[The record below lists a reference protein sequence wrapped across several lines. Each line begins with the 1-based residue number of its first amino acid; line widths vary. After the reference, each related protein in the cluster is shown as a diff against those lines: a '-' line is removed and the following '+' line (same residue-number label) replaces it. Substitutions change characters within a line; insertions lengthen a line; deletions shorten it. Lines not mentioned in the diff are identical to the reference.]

1 MNADNTPTVE
11 ELKKTMLS
19 SNESWCITG
28 KSSLVKQSFFNSLIS
43 KDVSLVSLE
52 LATNVILEERKND
65 DSEYIEGGVDAGRTV
80 LKYLSEVFK
89 ENVDTLEN
97 HFAVELCGIKKI
109 LQRGLKYLSTGEMR
123 RTLFCKAIL
132 ENHFLMLLHE
142 PFAGLDSESHAT
154 FFNYIDSLIKT
165 KQRHII
171 LSVERFIDCSPAIE
185 NIVEFSGNV
194 ITFLGKRFEYEQIL
208 QKRLREHVQV
218 NADTTQN
225 FLAEFEYINNESEI
239 ILFKHEHTKDK
250 KELIRFNG
258 VNVGWGDNKVLQG
271 INWILY
277 EGEHTLIRGPN
288 GSGKTTLLEL
298 ITGDNTQVY
307 CNDIWLFGK
316 KRGTGETIWDIKKQ
330 IGFVSYRLHV
340 EYKML
345 GGIDL
350 EAVVLSGFHDS
361 IGLYEQRS
369 PAEQKIAKKW
379 LHLGGFEGRE
389 CENFAKLSYGEQ
401 RVLLILRAA
410 VKGAPILIL
419 DEPCHGLDDE
429 WREKVL
435 ILMDNVAKKGT
446 STILHV
452 THDESEIRSFE
463 KHRIDLYPE
472 ENPTAKITVC
482 N

>member
-1 MNADNTPTVE
+1 M
-11 ELKKTMLS
+11 
-19 SNESWCITG
+19 
-28 KSSLVKQSFFNSLIS
+28 
-43 KDVSLVSLE
+43 
-52 LATNVILEERKND
+52 EERKND
-65 DSEYIEGGVDAGRTV
+65 DSEFVEGGIDVGRTV
-80 LKYLSEVFK
+80 SKYLSEVVKSTDF
-89 ENVDTLEN
+89 EN
-97 HFAVELCGIKKI
+97 HPLVKLCGITHI
-109 LQRGLKYLSTGEMR
+109 LKRGLKYLSTGEMR
-123 RTLFCKAIL
+123 RTLFCKALL
-132 ENHFLMLLHE
+132 ETHNLMLMHE
-142 PFAGLDSESHAT
+142 PFAGLDVESHTA
-154 FFNYIDSLIKT
+154 FFNYVDLLVRK
-165 KQRHII
+165 KQRRII
-171 LSVERFIDCSPAIE
+171 LTVERFIDCSPSIE
-185 NIVEFSGNV
+185 NIIEFSADSISFVGSR
-194 ITFLGKRFEYEQIL
+194 LEYENIL
-208 QKRLREHVQV
+208 KKRKSEHSKEDATS
-218 NADTTQN
+218 NQN
-225 FLAEFEYINNESEI
+225 FLAEFDNIADESETT
-239 ILFKHEHTKDK
+239 LHNHELQSEK
-250 KELIRFNG
+250 KELIRFNN

-271 INWILY
+271 VNWTLM

-369 PAEQKIAKKW
+369 PIEQKLARKW

-389 CENFAKLSYGEQ
+389 RENFAKLSYGEQ
-401 RVLLILRAA
+401 RLLLILRSA
-410 VKGAPILIL
+410 VKSAPILIL

-435 ILMDNVAKKGT
+435 LLMDEVAKRGE

-452 THDESEIRSFE
+452 THDESEIREFE
-463 KHRIDLYPE
+463 KHRIELQPNS
-472 ENPTAKITVC
+472 NPTTKIYVS
-482 N
+482 NVSH